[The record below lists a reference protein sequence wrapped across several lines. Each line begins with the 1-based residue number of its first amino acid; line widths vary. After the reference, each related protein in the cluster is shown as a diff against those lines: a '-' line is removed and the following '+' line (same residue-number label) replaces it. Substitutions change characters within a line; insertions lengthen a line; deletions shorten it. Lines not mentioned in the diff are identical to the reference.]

1 VHHNNTEKIAK
12 VIAEELKA
20 EIVKLSDLKNFNLQE
35 YDLIGLGS
43 GIYMGKYHNLM
54 LNLVDKFENTLNKRF
69 FMFSTSGSKEQQVGN
84 NFNKSLREKIVA
96 KGGKVV
102 SIFNCP
108 GFSDYGPLK
117 LFGGMNKRRPNDEDI
132 EKAIEF
138 SHNLKPK
145 ILTLC
150 LTVKDSKVLLGMKKR
165 GFGEG
170 RWNGFGGK
178 VEKGETLIDGAK
190 REMLEESGLMIEEME
205 ERGCINFYFID
216 TGKLMEVHIFD
227 VLKYAGKPVET
238 EEMNPQWFKLEEIPF
253 KNMWADDP
261 YWFPLFLKKNKFKG
275 MIIFKDNDEILN
287 YELEVLN

>member
-1 VHHNNTEKIAK
+1 MTKMLSEEDVKKIKELARNIEPK
-12 VIAEELKA
+12 V
-20 EIVKLSDLKNFNLQE
+20 
-35 YDLIGLGS
+35 
-43 GIYMGKYHNLM
+43 
-54 LNLVDKFENTLNKRF
+54 
-69 FMFSTSGSKEQQVGN
+69 
-84 NFNKSLREKIVA
+84 
-96 KGGKVV
+96 
-102 SIFNCP
+102 
-108 GFSDYGPLK
+108 
-117 LFGGMNKRRPNDEDI
+117 
-132 EKAIEF
+132 
-138 SHNLKPK
+138 
-145 ILTLC
+145 LTLC
-150 LTVKDSKVLLGMKKR
+150 LVLKEGKVLLGMKKR

-227 VLKYAGKPVET
+227 VLKYAGEPVET
-238 EEMNPQWFKLEEIPF
+238 EEMSPRWFKLEEIPF

-261 YWFPLFLKKNKFKG
+261 YWFPLFLKKDKFKG